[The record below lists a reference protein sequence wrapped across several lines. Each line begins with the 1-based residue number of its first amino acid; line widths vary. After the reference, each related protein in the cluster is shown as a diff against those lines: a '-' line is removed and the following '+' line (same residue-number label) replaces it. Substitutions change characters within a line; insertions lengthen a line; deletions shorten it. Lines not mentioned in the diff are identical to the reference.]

1 MERRVVAGG
10 RTQSGPARLRVN
22 EIFWSL
28 QGEGRFTGTP
38 SAFIR
43 LQGCT
48 VGCPWCDTGY
58 AQRVDEALRLP
69 DESPLVAE
77 KTAASPAWSEFG
89 AEALAAFV
97 AARSLPGMHCVL
109 TGGEPCSQDILL
121 LTRRLLEAGLAVQ
134 LETSGTEALR
144 CAGGV
149 FVTLSPKARP
159 PLEESW
165 ARADEVKLPVQS
177 RADIERYEAE
187 LVALPPDTVCLQP
200 VSQGREATALCIQT
214 CMARGWRLSLQMHKY
229 LDIR

>member
-1 MERRVVAGG
+1 MAG
-10 RTQSGPARLRVN
+10 RSGARGGESRLRVN
-22 EIFWSL
+22 EVFWSL

-58 AQRVDEALRLP
+58 AQCADESLRLP
-69 DESPLVAE
+69 DDSPLVAE
-77 KTAASPAWSEFG
+77 KTASSPAWSEFG

-121 LTRRLLEAGLAVQ
+121 LTRRLMEAGLAVQ
-134 LETSGTEALR
+134 LETSGTEPLR

-149 FVTLSPKARP
+149 FVTLSPKGARP
-159 PLEESW
+159 PLGEIW
-165 ARADEVKLPVQS
+165 ARADEVKLPVQT
-177 RADIERYEAE
+177 RGDIVRYGAE
-187 LVALPPDTVCLQP
+187 LAALPPAKVCLQP

-214 CMARGWRLSLQMHKY
+214 CMERGWRLSLQMHKY
-229 LDIR
+229 LGIR